1 MRNAMEQT
9 ANNTAIFERFDKKRN
24 RILLFCLI
32 GAFVVGLAYTWSV
45 LQMPFIQQLGGDSVT
60 STVVLCYTV
69 TVVTSCMAPSVFGSF
84 TKKLGPKKTVLL
96 GTLLFGLGYIISG
109 RTTNM
114 ALFFLSFGLGTGI
127 GSGFIY
133 PTIMGYMAT
142 VFPDKRGSVSGA
154 IAGVYGGASI
164 IWSPLLAG
172 WIEQSGLAFALLIAG
187 VIALVC
193 IGAVS
198 LMIEPVPEGYGEY
211 KVKAA
216 APSGTSKTV
225 RKTTLPDLTRGQM
238 VKTSMFYVAIIAFA
252 FGCTSG
258 MMVISQVSSIMQ
270 KSFAMTATDAAFY
283 VSVTSFMSMMGRFI
297 WGWVT
302 DHFNKYVTLSI
313 ICGLPILTMGLLVVS
328 SSLPLTVACLAVTA
342 LCYGGFGSTIT
353 PITADL
359 FGSKHVTEN
368 YGVMYLSFGF
378 AGLIGPQLA
387 VNFSSGGDYTAA
399 YLVAAVISVI
409 ALIMALIVRRKVTS
423 SLEVSA

>member
-1 MRNAMEQT
+1 MAEQT
-9 ANNTAIFERFDKKRN
+9 TTTNELYERFDKKRT
-24 RILLFCLI
+24 RFLLVCLI

-45 LQMPFIQQLGGDSVT
+45 LQMPFIEKLGGDAVK

-69 TVVTSCMAPSVFGSF
+69 TVVTSCMSPSVFGAF
-84 TKKLGPKKTVLL
+84 IKKLGPKKTIML
-96 GTLLFGLGYIISG
+96 GTIMFGVGYIVSG
-109 RTTNM
+109 YATNM
-114 ALFFLSFGLGTGI
+114 VLFFIFYGLGTGI

-154 IAGVYGGASI
+154 VAGVYGGASI
-164 IWSPLLAG
+164 VWSPLLAG
-172 WIEQSGLAFALLIAG
+172 WIESSGLSLALLIAG
-187 VIALVC
+187 IVALVC
-193 IGAVS
+193 IGAVA
-198 LMIEPVPEGYGEY
+198 LMIEPAPEGYIEY
-211 KVKAA
+211 KAASA
-216 APSGTSKTV
+216 APSKTKKQAK
-225 RKTTLPDLTRGQM
+225 KTNLPDLTRGQM

-270 KSFAMTATDAAFY
+270 QGFGLTSTEAAVY

-297 WGWVT
+297 WGFVT
-302 DHFNKYVTLSI
+302 DHFNKYATLSI
-313 ICGLPILTMGLLVVS
+313 ICGLPIVTMGLLVFS
-328 SSLPLTVACLAVTA
+328 GAMPLTVVCLAVTA

-378 AGLIGPQLA
+378 AGLVGPQLA
-387 VNFSSGGDYTAA
+387 VNFSSGGDYTTA
-399 YLVAAVISVI
+399 YLVAAVISVV
-409 ALIMALIVRRKVTS
+409 ALIMALIVRKKVIS
-423 SLEVSA
+423 SYSD

>member
-1 MRNAMEQT
+1 MAEQT
-9 ANNTAIFERFDKKRN
+9 TTTNELYERFDKKRI
-24 RILLFCLI
+24 RFLLVCLV

-45 LQMPFIQQLGGDSVT
+45 LQMPFIEKLGGDAVK

-69 TVVTSCMAPSVFGSF
+69 TVVTSCMSPSVFGAF
-84 TKKLGPKKTVLL
+84 IKKLGPKKTIML
-96 GTLLFGLGYIISG
+96 GTIMFGVGYIVSG
-109 RTTNM
+109 YATNM
-114 ALFFLSFGLGTGI
+114 VLFFIFYGLGTGI

-154 IAGVYGGASI
+154 VAGVYGGASI
-164 IWSPLLAG
+164 VWSPLLAG
-172 WIEQSGLAFALLIAG
+172 WIESSGLSLALLIAG
-187 VIALVC
+187 IVALVC
-193 IGAVS
+193 IGAVA
-198 LMIEPVPEGYGEY
+198 LMIEPAPEGYIEY
-211 KVKAA
+211 KAASA
-216 APSGTSKTV
+216 APAKTKKQV
-225 RKTTLPDLTRGQM
+225 KKTNLPDLTRGQM

-270 KSFAMTATDAAFY
+270 QGFGLTSTEAAVY

-297 WGWVT
+297 WGFVT
-302 DHFNKYVTLSI
+302 DHFNKYATLSI
-313 ICGLPILTMGLLVVS
+313 ICGLPIVTMGLLVFS
-328 SSLPLTVACLAVTA
+328 GAMPLTVVCLAVTA

-378 AGLIGPQLA
+378 AGLVGPQLA
-387 VNFSSGGDYTAA
+387 VNFSSGGDYTTA
-399 YLVAAVISVI
+399 YLVAAVISVV
-409 ALIMALIVRRKVTS
+409 ALIMALIVRKKVIS
-423 SLEVSA
+423 SYSD

>member
-1 MRNAMEQT
+1 MTMEQT
-9 ANNTAIFERFDKKRN
+9 TTSAAVFESFDKKRK
-24 RILLFCLI
+24 RFFLVCLI

-45 LQMPFIQQLGGDSVT
+45 LQNPFIQQMGGDAVT

-69 TVVTSCMAPSVFGSF
+69 TVVTSCMSPSVFGAF
-84 TKKLGPKKTVLL
+84 TKKLGPKKTILL
-96 GTLLFGLGYIISG
+96 GTLMFGLGYIVSG

-114 ALFFLSFGLGTGI
+114 ALFFISFGLGTGI

-154 IAGVYGGASI
+154 VAGVYGGASI

-172 WIEQSGLAFALLIAG
+172 WIESSGLATALLIVG
-187 VIALVC
+187 VIALIC

-198 LMIEPVPEGYGEY
+198 FMIEPAPEGYLEY
-211 KVKAA
+211 KTKSA
-216 APSGTSKTV
+216 APSGAGKAVKKTS
-225 RKTTLPDLTRGQM
+225 LPDLTRGQM

-270 KSFAMTATDAAFY
+270 SGFAMTATQAAVY
-283 VSVTSFMSMMGRFI
+283 VSVTSFMSMMGRFL

-313 ICGLPILTMGLLVVS
+313 ICGLPIITMGLLVFS
-328 SSLPLTVACLAVTA
+328 SSMPLTVACLAVTA

-368 YGVMYLSFGF
+368 YGVMYLAFGF
-378 AGLIGPQLA
+378 AGLVGPQLA
-387 VNFSSGGDYTAA
+387 VNFSSGGDYTTA

-409 ALIMALIVRRKVTS
+409 AFVMALIVRKKVMS
-423 SLEVSA
+423 SYSD

>member
-1 MRNAMEQT
+1 MAEQT
-9 ANNTAIFERFDKKRN
+9 TKTNELYERFDKKRT
-24 RILLFCLI
+24 RFLLVCLI

-45 LQMPFIQQLGGDSVT
+45 LQMPFIAQLGGDAVK

-69 TVVTSCMAPSVFGSF
+69 TVVTSCMSPSVFGAF
-84 TKKLGPKKTVLL
+84 IKKLGPKKTILL
-96 GTLLFGLGYIISG
+96 GTIMFGVGYIVSG
-109 RTTNM
+109 YTTNM
-114 ALFFLSFGLGTGI
+114 VLFFIFFGLGTGI

-154 IAGVYGGASI
+154 VAGVYGGASI
-164 IWSPLLAG
+164 VWSPLLAG
-172 WIEQSGLAFALLIAG
+172 WIESSSLATALLIAG
-187 VIALVC
+187 IVALVC
-193 IGAVS
+193 IGAVA
-198 LMIEPVPEGYGEY
+198 LMIEPVPEGYIEY
-211 KVKAA
+211 KAACAAPVKAKKQA
-216 APSGTSKTV
+216 KKTN
-225 RKTTLPDLTRGQM
+225 LPDLTRGQM

-270 KSFAMTATDAAFY
+270 QGFGLSSTEAAVY

-297 WGWVT
+297 WGFVT
-302 DHFNKYVTLSI
+302 DHFNKYATLSI
-313 ICGLPILTMGLLVVS
+313 ICGLPIVTMGLLTFS
-328 SSLPLTVACLAVTA
+328 GAMPLTVVCLAVTA

-378 AGLIGPQLA
+378 AGLVGPQLA
-387 VNFSSGGDYTAA
+387 VNFSSGGDYTTA
-399 YLVAAVISVI
+399 YLVAAVISVV
-409 ALIMALIVRRKVTS
+409 ALIMALIVRKKVMS
-423 SLEVSA
+423 SYTN